1 MNYAQTIRKLSG
13 AFERPA
19 DLSREEA
26 HALFGAMMDGG
37 VPDVQLGALLL
48 LLRAKGLSV
57 DELLGFNVALQ
68 ERVQRLELP
77 PLRALPVVIPSY
89 HGARTEPNLMPLLAL
104 LLARLNVPVLVHCT
118 LDSYGGVSS
127 AAVFRELRMLP
138 CASLAEVTHALEA
151 QRVALVPISVLSG
164 GLAALLSL
172 RAYLGVRT
180 CAHALAKL
188 VDPFAGYSLRLVPT
202 SRQEDTQTLR
212 RLFEET
218 GERALVM
225 RGTEGEAFANPHR
238 RPKLELVR
246 AGEVR
251 PLFEAEA
258 VPLDIL
264 PGVPTCADPRIV
276 AAWIRKVLS
285 GNAPV
290 PLPLTHQLACCLYG
304 AGGTDD
310 FNQAKAIAAVQSG
323 TPLTV

>member
-1 MNYAQTIRKLSG
+1 MNFAQTIRDLSG
-13 AFERPA
+13 AFERPR
-19 DLSREEA
+19 DLSQKEA
-26 HALFGAMMDGG
+26 HAVFGAMLDGG
-37 VPDVQLGALLL
+37 IPDVQLGALLL
-48 LLRAKGLSV
+48 LMRVKGLGV
-57 DELLGFNVALQ
+57 DELLGCHDALQ
-68 ERVQRLELP
+68 ERVQTLEPP
-77 PLRALPVVIPSY
+77 PLHALPVVIPSY
-89 HGARTEPNLMPLLAL
+89 HGMREQPNLMPLLAL

-127 AAVFRELRMLP
+127 AAVFRELRILP
-138 CASLAEVTHALEA
+138 CASFAEVTHALEA
-151 QRVALVPISVLSG
+151 ERLAIVPISVLTG

-172 RAYLGVRT
+172 RAHLGVRT

-188 VDPFAGYSLRLVPT
+188 VDPFAGHSLRLVPT
-202 SRQEDTQTLR
+202 SRQEDRHTLQCF
-212 RLFEET
+212 FEAT

-225 RGTEGEAFANPHR
+225 RGTEGEAFADPHR

-258 VPLDIL
+258 APLDIL
-264 PGVPTCADPRIV
+264 PGVPTGADPRIV
-276 AAWIRKVLS
+276 AAWIRKVLL

-304 AGGTDD
+304 AGSAED

-323 TPLTV
+323 TSLAA